1 MVKLNV
7 ECYGCPFD
15 GVNDLNQYMFYF
27 YWNFLLVVLISMAF
41 LQEYFFDIKEQ
52 YRNKTL
58 KYKPLHFAISVLGMA
73 AAAWGLFGKNLY
85 GERYVVIVVV
95 ILFWLLFRTKN
106 R

>member
-1 MVKLNV
+1 MKLSV
-7 ECYGCPFD
+7 EYYGGPSD
-15 GVNDLNQYMFYF
+15 GLNDMNQYVF
-27 YWNFLLVVLISMAF
+27 YWNFLIVVLISMAF
-41 LQEYFFDIKEQ
+41 LQEYFFDLKEK

-58 KYKPLHFAISVLGMA
+58 KYIPLHFIIAVLGMA

-95 ILFWLLFRTKN
+95 ILFWLLFKTKN

>member
-1 MVKLNV
+1 MVKLSV
-7 ECYGCPFD
+7 EYYGCPSD
-15 GVNDLNQYMFYF
+15 GVNDLNQYMF

-41 LQEYFFDIKEQ
+41 LQEYFLDLKEK
-52 YRNKTL
+52 YRAGTL
-58 KYKPLHFAISVLGMA
+58 KYIPLHAAISVLGMA

-95 ILFWLLFRTKN
+95 ILFWLLFKTKN

>member
-1 MVKLNV
+1 
-7 ECYGCPFD
+7 
-15 GVNDLNQYMFYF
+15 LNQYMF

-41 LQEYFFDIKEQ
+41 LQEYFFDLKEK

-58 KYKPLHFAISVLGMA
+58 KYIPLHFIIAVLGMA
-73 AAAWGLFGKNLY
+73 AAAWGLFGNNLY

-95 ILFWLLFRTKN
+95 ILFWLLFKTKN

>member
-7 ECYGCPFD
+7 ECYGYPSD
-15 GVNDLNQYMFYF
+15 GVNVLNQYMF

-41 LQEYFFDIKEQ
+41 LQEYFFDLKEK

-58 KYKPLHFAISVLGMA
+58 TYIPLHFIIAVLGMA
-73 AAAWGLFGKNLY
+73 AAAWGLFGNNLY

-95 ILFWLLFRTKN
+95 ILFWLLFKTKN

>member
-1 MVKLNV
+1 VVKLSV
-7 ECYGCPFD
+7 DYD
-15 GVNDLNQYMFYF
+15 GVNDLNQDMF

-41 LQEYFFDIKEQ
+41 LQEYFFDLKRKFRQ
-52 YRNKTL
+52 GTL
-58 KYKPLHFAISVLGMA
+58 KYIPLHFAISVLGMA

-106 R
+106 SG